1 MIELSK
7 EDIIKYKLYNLSL
20 YIRSL
25 NVFHFLLFIYNFI
38 LSLKNNNLEQ
48 IFFNSLHLF
57 VITPIMFFSIKYYVL
72 YFVIISEVYK
82 TIFCIFKLFEFYRV
96 YTLLDMTIVLIDM
109 YIIYFNIK
117 YIHFNYQ
124 TSKNIIYELSDG
136 WKPSQNIFY
145 LY

>member
-7 EDIIKYKLYNLSL
+7 EITLKYKLYNLSL
-20 YIRSL
+20 YIRFL
-25 NVFHFLLFIYNFI
+25 NVFHFLLFIYNLI
-38 LSLKNNNLEQ
+38 LSFKSNNLEK
-48 IFFNSLHLF
+48 IFLNSLHLF
-57 VITPIMFFSIKYYVL
+57 VITPVMFFSIKYYIL

-82 TIFCIFKLFEFYRV
+82 ICFCIFKLFQFYHS
-96 YTLLDMTIVLIDM
+96 YTLVDMTIVLIDM

-124 TSKNIIYELSDG
+124 TSKNILCELSDG